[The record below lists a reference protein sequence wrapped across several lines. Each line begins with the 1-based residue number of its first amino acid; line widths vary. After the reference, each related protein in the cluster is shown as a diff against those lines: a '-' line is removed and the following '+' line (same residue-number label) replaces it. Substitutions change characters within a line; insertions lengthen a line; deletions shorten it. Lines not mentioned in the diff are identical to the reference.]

1 MLPDIKSMAILL
13 AFVMFIGGMSLIYV
27 RSRSGN
33 APWVNHA
40 FGIVLLIPAVM
51 AMALSGV
58 ISRDIVAV
66 LLGGLAGYVF
76 GRSSRD

>member
-1 MLPDIKSMAILL
+1 MLTDIKHAALLL
-13 AFVMFIGGMSLIYV
+13 AFFMFIGGMVLIV
-27 RSRSGN
+27 LRSRSGN

-51 AMALSGV
+51 ALALTGV
-58 ISRDIVAV
+58 VSRDIVAV
-66 LLGGLAGYVF
+66 LLGGLAGYIF

>member
-1 MLPDIKSMAILL
+1 MLTDIKFAALLL
-13 AFVMFIGGMSLIYV
+13 AFVMFIGGMVLIFL

-51 AMALSGV
+51 ALELTGTV
-58 ISRDIVAV
+58 SRDIVAV
-66 LLGGLAGYVF
+66 LLGGLAGYIF

>member
-1 MLPDIKSMAILL
+1 MLPDIKTMAILL
-13 AFVMFIGGMSLIYV
+13 AFVMFIGGMVLIYL

-51 AMALSGV
+51 AMALTGV

>member
-13 AFVMFIGGMSLIYV
+13 AFVMFIGGMILIYM

-51 AMALSGV
+51 AMALTGV

>member
-1 MLPDIKSMAILL
+1 MLTDIKFAALYL
-13 AFVMFIGGMSLIYV
+13 AVIMFLMGMGLIFM

-51 AMALSGV
+51 ALALTGV

>member
-1 MLPDIKSMAILL
+1 MLPDIKTMAILL
-13 AFVMFIGGMSLIYV
+13 AFVMFIGGMILIYL

-51 AMALSGV
+51 AMALTGV

>member
-1 MLPDIKSMAILL
+1 MLPDIKTMAILL
-13 AFVMFIGGMSLIYV
+13 AFVMFIGGMILIYV

-51 AMALSGV
+51 AMALTGV

>member
-1 MLPDIKSMAILL
+1 MLTNIKFLAMML
-13 AFVMFIGGMSLIYV
+13 AFIMFIGGMVLIFL

-51 AMALSGV
+51 AMALTGA
-58 ISRDIVAV
+58 ISRDIIAV
-66 LLGGLAGYVF
+66 LLGGLAGYIF